1 MFSDLC
7 CLAVSWILG
16 EIWFCGIGRGFID
29 FPEPCLRIYF
39 CNQRNLFLFNKRSGH
54 RSFQHL
60 EFSSSTKTKLC
71 GTKFRLMQGKHQ
83 HWVVEVVK
91 QSTKPSNQR
100 TGTQPEQHWEWNT
113 LTRRKTVGWWYDIEI
128 TLSRWQICWTET
140 MMHNVECWGFNLFFF
155 DRFMVQC
162 HARSLQ
168 ALYHSGR
175 SGDMDLRSCLLCLWG
190 WRPKLVRNSRPRLSP
205 PAVAEGCGFG
215 WINLWISVDLA
226 SGCNLYFDIFD
237 LLLEFSRGCF
247 WVQARWFVPF
257 NDFPLRI
264 WMRQFPLIFV
274 IQISINMKTCT
285 KLGQL
290 GAVGRPF
297 AYKERWLGA
306 GLRASLC
313 SDLSLIEVN
322 RSGSLVS
329 GLDGSCLQ
337 FDVFDWSGAG
347 LWLLSV
353 WASLRVQTGGEKLA
367 KLPGTGFMTLV
378 STNHRCKLGSIA
390 AKQLER
396 YYKTSSQ
403 LA

>member
-29 FPEPCLRIYF
+29 FLEPCLRIYF

-91 QSTKPSNQR
+91 QSTEPSNQR

-257 NDFPLRI
+257 NDFPMHSEFKDLDAPISFDICDSDLYKHENMHQAWAVGCSWQAFRLQRAMAWCWTQGVAVFWFKFDRSESKWVTGLRI
-264 WMRQFPLIFV
+264 GRFLFSVWRFWLVWRWTMTSFCLSESSSSDWRR
-274 IQISINMKTCT
+274 KTCKT
-285 KLGQL
+285 
-290 GAVGRPF
+290 
-297 AYKERWLGA
+297 A
-306 GLRASLC
+306 G
-313 SDLSLIEVN
+313 
-322 RSGSLVS
+322 
-329 GLDGSCLQ
+329 DGFYDACV
-337 FDVFDWSGAG
+337 D
-347 LWLLSV
+347 
-353 WASLRVQTGGEKLA
+353 K
-367 KLPGTGFMTLV
+367 P
-378 STNHRCKLGSIA
+378 
-390 AKQLER
+390 
-396 YYKTSSQ
+396 
-403 LA
+403 